1 MADEYIDVETCSGLV
16 KSIINVFVIVKA
28 VILIAVSLRAIVWFC
43 KSNYRSFVIISLL
56 MLSIV
61 LVISEVIYRFTDA
74 NLRFRFI

>member
-1 MADEYIDVETCSGLV
+1 MADEYIDVETCSGVV